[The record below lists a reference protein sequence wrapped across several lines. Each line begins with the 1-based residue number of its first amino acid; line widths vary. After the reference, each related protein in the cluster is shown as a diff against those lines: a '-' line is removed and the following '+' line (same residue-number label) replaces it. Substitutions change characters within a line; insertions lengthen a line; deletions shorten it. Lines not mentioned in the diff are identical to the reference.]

1 MKRLAGYLRR
11 YRARYAAGVA
21 CLLVTAS
28 LAMAVPY
35 LLKRA
40 IDAIEHGAP
49 FDEVARFALIIVA
62 IALVQAVVRT
72 LSRSLIFNVGRDVEH
87 DLRGDLFAHLERLPV
102 AYYQQQQT
110 GDLMSRLINDA
121 ATSVEDQVGERYGAF
136 ARTAADTVAGF
147 ASQLREKD
155 VEEIIDDARDFVRKS
170 PVVAIGAA
178 AAIGFVLARL
188 VRAGVEANAASATD
202 ATSRSGSTTTG
213 KRSGAA

>member
-1 MKRLAGYLRR
+1 MAETNAPTLDADQDNDRADAAPDTSGETGSRR
-11 YRARYAAGVA
+11 AKVAAGARKAADTVRSETQGLKQQA
-21 CLLVTAS
+21 TEKAHALAS
-28 LAMAVPY
+28 EGKDKAT
-35 LLKRA
+35 
-40 IDAIEHGAP
+40 DALDG
-49 FDEVARFALIIVA
+49 V
-62 IALVQAVVRT
+62 
-72 LSRSLIFNVGRDVEH
+72 
-87 DLRGDLFAHLERLPV
+87 
-102 AYYQQQQT
+102 
-110 GDLMSRLINDA
+110 SRLINDA